1 MRALDLDQLRTLV
14 AIEEC
19 GSFAAAAARLDLT
32 QSAVT
37 QQMQR
42 LELRIG
48 FPLFDKA
55 GRNKRMSS
63 HALRLLVYARQLLAV
78 HDEALRGLTDSGE
91 QGRVRIGA
99 PHDMA
104 DLLLPRVLAQ
114 IAQTMPRMQ
123 IDIEISRSP
132 YLMESLVQGRLDI
145 VIANRVEPEVEGVL
159 LRMHPTVWLCAA
171 GYKHDPSKPVPLI
184 VIDGPS
190 LFHRMATEALQGA
203 GLTWTASYTTSN
215 VLGVKAALRAGLGVA
230 ARGIEFVDS
239 YTRVLGV
246 REGLPPLPDVPYF
259 LYMRKNTVSPVTRRV
274 FEMIGGNLGLVDR
287 GRRHPK

>member
-1 MRALDLDQLRTLV
+1 MNALDLDQLRTLV

-19 GSFAAAAARLDLT
+19 GSFAAAAAKLDLT

-42 LELRIG
+42 LERRVG
-48 FPLFDKA
+48 HALFEKA
-55 GRNKRMSS
+55 GRSRRMSS
-63 HALRLLVYARQLLAV
+63 HAQRLLVHARQLLAL
-78 HDEALRGLTDSGE
+78 HDEALRSLSDSGE
-91 QGRVRIGA
+91 QGRVRVGA

-132 YLMESLVQGRLDI
+132 HLMSALAQGRLDI
-145 VIANRVEPEVEGVL
+145 VIANRVDPDAEGVL

-190 LFHRMATEALQGA
+190 LFHRLATEALQGA

-239 YTRVLGV
+239 YTRVLGA
-246 REGLPPLPDVPYF
+246 REGVPPLPEVPYF
-259 LYMRKNTVSPVTRRV
+259 LYMRRHVVNPVTRRV
-274 FEMIGGNLGLVDR
+274 FTTLRDSLGLAAA
-287 GRRHPK
+287 GRAEA

>member
-1 MRALDLDQLRTLV
+1 MNALDLDQLRTLV

-19 GSFAAAAARLDLT
+19 GSFAAAAAKLDLT

-42 LELRIG
+42 LERRVG
-48 FPLFDKA
+48 HALFEKA
-55 GRNKRMSS
+55 GRSRRMSS
-63 HALRLLVYARQLLAV
+63 HAQRLLVHARQLLAL
-78 HDEALRGLTDSGE
+78 HDEALRSLSDSGE
-91 QGRVRIGA
+91 QGRVRVGA

-132 YLMESLVQGRLDI
+132 HLMSALAQGRLDI
-145 VIANRVEPEVEGVL
+145 VIANRVDPDAEGVL

-190 LFHRMATEALQGA
+190 LFHRLATEALQGA

-239 YTRVLGV
+239 YTRVLGA
-246 REGLPPLPDVPYF
+246 REGVPPLPEVPYF
-259 LYMRKNTVSPVTRRV
+259 LYMRRNVVNPVTRRV
-274 FEMIGGNLGLVDR
+274 FTMLRDSLGLAAA
-287 GRRHPK
+287 GRAEA

>member
-1 MRALDLDQLRTLV
+1 MSALDLDQLRTLI

-42 LELRIG
+42 LEQRIG
-48 FPLFDKA
+48 FALFEKV
-55 GRNKRMSS
+55 GRSKRMSS
-63 HALRLLVYARQLLAV
+63 HALRLLVYARQMLTV
-78 HDEALRGLTDSGE
+78 HDEALRGLQDSDE
-91 QGRVRIGA
+91 QGRLRIGA

-132 YLMESLVQGRLDI
+132 HLMTSLAQGRLDI
-145 VIANRVEPEVEGVL
+145 VIANRVEPEAEGVL
-159 LRMHPTVWLCAA
+159 LRMHPTVWLCSA

-190 LFHRMATEALQGA
+190 LFHRLATEALQGA
-203 GLTWTASYTTSN
+203 GLRWTASYTTSN

-239 YTRVLGV
+239 YTRVLSA
-246 REGLPPLPDVPYF
+246 REGLPALPEVPYF
-259 LYMRKNTVSPVTRRV
+259 LYMRRHVLSPLTRRV
-274 FEMIGGNLGLVDR
+274 FEMLRGNLGLMDAAR
-287 GRRHPK
+287 EPR

>member
-1 MRALDLDQLRTLV
+1 MSALDLDQLRTLV

-19 GSFAAAAARLDLT
+19 GSFAAAAAKLDLT

-42 LELRIG
+42 LERRIG
-48 FPLFDKA
+48 HALFEKA
-55 GRNKRMSS
+55 GRGRRPSG
-63 HALRLLVYARQLLAV
+63 HALRLLVYARRLLAV
-78 HDEALRGLTDSGE
+78 HDEALRGMADAGE

-99 PHDMA
+99 AHDMA

-132 YLMESLVQGRLDI
+132 HLMTALAQGRLDI
-145 VIANRVEPEVEGVL
+145 VIANRVDPEAEGAL

-171 GYKHDPSKPVPLI
+171 GYQHDPSKPVPLI

-190 LFHRMATEALQGA
+190 LFHRLAVEALQGA
-203 GLTWTASYTTSN
+203 GLGWTASYTTSN

-239 YTRVLGV
+239 YTRVLGA

-259 LYMRKNTVSPVTRRV
+259 LYVRRHVVNPLTRRV
-274 FEMIGGNLGLVDR
+274 FEMLRDDLGLVVS
-287 GRRHPK
+287 